1 MQIIETYGKYIEKWA
16 NTNPDRARVLLKL
29 GWEVQNL
36 KYKFTP
42 DKRLLPAD
50 RYLAHLMMNTMLMP
64 LRNVRSSVSLHHVR
78 SYTKQDY
85 IHIMQKH
92 FPAIFPHQ
100 MQNEHFYSR
109 QRTQEFQK
117 HYAAIIRHFWERHR
131 RRSFQ
136 SPNVSYTQTLLAMQ
150 IY

>member
-50 RYLAHLMMNTMLMP
+50 
-64 LRNVRSSVSLHHVR
+64 
-78 SYTKQDY
+78 
-85 IHIMQKH
+85 I
-92 FPAIFPHQ
+92 
-100 MQNEHFYSR
+100 
-109 QRTQEFQK
+109 
-117 HYAAIIRHFWERHR
+117 
-131 RRSFQ
+131 
-136 SPNVSYTQTLLAMQ
+136 
-150 IY
+150 

>member
-29 GWEVQNL
+29 GWEAQNL

-64 LRNVRSSVSLHHVR
+64 LKNPQECAIVSIFTPCEILHEAGLHPYNVEAFSCYLSASN
-78 SYTKQDY
+78 
-85 IHIMQKH
+85 
-92 FPAIFPHQ
+92 A
-100 MQNEHFYSR
+100 
-109 QRTQEFQK
+109 
-117 HYAAIIRHFWERHR
+117 ERAF
-131 RRSFQ
+131 SI
-136 SPNVSYTQTLLAMQ
+136 PNIL
-150 IY
+150 

>member
-50 RYLAHLMMNTMLMP
+50 RYLAHLMIFTAGREHRNFRNTMQL
-64 LRNVRSSVSLHHVR
+64 S
-78 SYTKQDY
+78 
-85 IHIMQKH
+85 
-92 FPAIFPHQ
+92 
-100 MQNEHFYSR
+100 
-109 QRTQEFQK
+109 
-117 HYAAIIRHFWERHR
+117 
-131 RRSFQ
+131 
-136 SPNVSYTQTLLAMQ
+136 
-150 IY
+150 